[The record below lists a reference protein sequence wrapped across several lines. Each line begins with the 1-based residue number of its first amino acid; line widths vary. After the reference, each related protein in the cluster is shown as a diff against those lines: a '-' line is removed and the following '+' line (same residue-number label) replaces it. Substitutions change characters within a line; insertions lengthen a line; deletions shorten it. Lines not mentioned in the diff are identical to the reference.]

1 MENLK
6 KIIEIK
12 TTENEINNLVV
23 KYANWV
29 LTYNFDELTKT
40 KLEHKNK
47 LNMLNLQINR
57 ANTLTSLEQIK
68 TRSEDVLNSGLKDVN
83 SYISKV
89 KIAEFNKHTKAIT
102 NLLETLKNTTY
113 YNETLVVIDKISIEL
128 SNIIDAE
135 NYTNELKEIYNAI
148 VFNVS
153 EKAKTL
159 NNINIS
165 NQKSELEQDL
175 ANLTIKINNFSSILE
190 NFDSEILSTLSSN
203 NKLSK
208 IMKNADN
215 YVVKHNIKSNLNP
228 LEYDEYLALKK
239 EFYNILKEHNDY
251 INVQTITLSNEISEF
266 LSNDTT
272 TFNSKWSKIVSNG
285 NKKDANIK
293 YIQKNIK
300 EMNDL
305 IDNFSVKYGN
315 FVDNIYKNYV
325 EHLVEINFTLLNK

>member
-1 MENLK
+1 MENLE

-68 TRSEDVLNSGLKDVN
+68 TKSEDVLNAGLKDVN
-83 SYISKV
+83 SFVSKV

-102 NLLETLKNTTY
+102 SMLETLKNTNF
-113 YNETLVVIDKISIEL
+113 YNETLIVIDKISVEL
-128 SNIIDAE
+128 SNLIDAE
-135 NYTNELKEIYNAI
+135 NYAEELKETYNAI
-148 VFNVS
+148 VFNVN
-153 EKAKTL
+153 EKTNAL
-159 NNINIS
+159 NNINLN
-165 NQKSELEQDL
+165 NQKNELEQDK
-175 ANLTIKINNFSSILE
+175 ANLALKINNFTSILE
-190 NFDSEILSTLSSN
+190 NFDSEILSSLSSN
-203 NKLSK
+203 NKLTK
-208 IMKNADN
+208 ILKDAEN

-228 LEYDEYLALKK
+228 LEYNEYLALKE
-239 EFYNILKEHNDY
+239 EFYNTLKTHNDF
-251 INVQTITLSNEISEF
+251 INVQAITLSNEISEF

-272 TFNSKWSKIVSNG
+272 MFNSKWAEVISNE
-285 NKKDANIK
+285 NKKDYIK
-293 YIQKNIK
+293 HIQKSIK
-300 EMNDL
+300 EMNAL

-315 FVDNIYKNYV
+315 FVDNIYKDYV
-325 EHLVEINFTLLNK
+325 EHLVNINFTLLNK